1 MLRLREQALAAI
13 DAGTESSLYF
23 AEWSMPPGVNPD
35 DQGNWRWANPA
46 LGYTIT
52 LDGLRAAAETPD
64 RGAFLRAHLNLWVS
78 SANAWLPPGLWDS
91 RLVDS
96 HTHEGGVLAVDSA
109 VDESKYVGIRCS
121 VAGDRVV
128 ASVEFVA
135 DTAFSMWREIEQ
147 VLAGDPKVTLAITP
161 TLEIMTPEALKR
173 RTVTWG
179 YGELLKHTSLVMNMI
194 REGRLVH
201 TGEQMLAEH
210 VNRAV
215 LARAQG
221 SVVLSSQKSP
231 GPIECARAMVAAA
244 SMCARPQRTGKA
256 MMGSAR

>member
-1 MLRLREQALAAI
+1 M
-13 DAGTESSLYF
+13 
-23 AEWSMPPGVNPD
+23 
-35 DQGNWRWANPA
+35 
-46 LGYTIT
+46 
-52 LDGLRAAAETPD
+52 
-64 RGAFLRAHLNLWVS
+64 AH
-78 SANAWLPPGLWDS
+78 D
-91 RLVDS
+91 
-96 HTHEGGVLAVDSA
+96 GGVLAVESA

-121 VAGDRVV
+121 AQGDRVV
-128 ASVEFVA
+128 ASVQIVA
-135 DTAFSMWREIEQ
+135 ESTYGLWAQIEAALQ
-147 VLAGDPKVTLAITP
+147 ADPKLQLAITP
-161 TLEIMTPEALKR
+161 GLEITTPEHLKR

-179 YGELLKHTSLVMNMI
+179 YGELLKYTGLVLNMI

-244 SMCARPQRTGKA
+244 AMAARPMRTGKA
-256 MMGSAR
+256 AMGTGR